1 MTAVVYTVIPMINP
15 RYRNFTLGIIKHRRL
30 AILIA
35 AWCISVSAD
44 HKVDAPWSWHV
55 LSSGLDESRLSVY
68 RRDQL
73 LGIFN
78 LSCDLTDAS
87 EGPAVENGAS
97 LTLVRIESHPDGLL
111 FITCNVGA
119 HSQQVAIID
128 LATKSNQPVFSR
140 TGSYIAR
147 WEVQDGELWI
157 GYDRP
162 CEGGVGVECPDGFET
177 IFVQFPDPAQ
187 GQ

>member
-1 MTAVVYTVIPMINP
+1 MTVVVYTAIPMINQ
-15 RYRNFTLGIIKHRRL
+15 RYRNFILGTIKHRGL
-30 AILIA
+30 AFLIA
-35 AWCISVSAD
+35 ACCVSVSAD
-44 HKVDAPWSWHV
+44 HKADAPWSWHV

-78 LSCDLTDAS
+78 LSCDLTDAA

-97 LTLVRIESHPDGLL
+97 LELVRIDSHPEGLL
-111 FITCNVGA
+111 LITCNVGA

-128 LATKSNQPVFSR
+128 LAAKSNQPVFST
-140 TGSYIAR
+140 TGSYIAK

-162 CEGGVGVECPDGFET
+162 CAEGIGVECPDGFET
-177 IFVQFPDPAQ
+177 IFVQYPDPAKAQ
-187 GQ
+187 

>member
-1 MTAVVYTVIPMINP
+1 M
-15 RYRNFTLGIIKHRRL
+15 GIKKHCGL
-30 AILIA
+30 AFLIA
-35 AWCISVSAD
+35 VCFASVSAD
-44 HKVDAPWSWHV
+44 HKADAVWSWHV

-78 LSCDLTDAS
+78 LSCDLTDVR
-87 EGPAVENGAS
+87 EGPSIDNGA
-97 LTLVRIESHPDGLL
+97 TLNLVQIDPHPEGLL
-111 FITCNVGA
+111 LITCNVGA
-119 HSQQVAIID
+119 HSHQVVIID
-128 LATKSNQPVFSR
+128 LAAKSNQPVFSE
-140 TGSYIAR
+140 TGSFFAR

-162 CEGGVGVECPDGFET
+162 CAEGPGVECPDGFET
-177 IFVQFPDPAQ
+177 IFVQYPDSRQ